1 MVEVSST
8 LEGGETGDWR
18 VLEMKNNI
26 YAFGRIL
33 NQLNYVLESRQKKV
47 CVGVFLCMVTASG
60 LELLGVSVIY
70 PFLQIMISPIE
81 MREKWYVKWIYYFIP
96 DISEKSVL
104 LVFGAVIIVIYLLK
118 NIFMVLNAYVQI
130 AFAARFQREFS
141 IKMLSAYMK
150 HPYQYFLNTD
160 SSEIIRGIDSDV
172 RGVYQI
178 LLNIFTLVAETLTV
192 IVLAVFLFTTD
203 AAMTIGA
210 MAVAM
215 LCLLATVAGFK
226 SKMKKAGYN
235 ARLATGLRNQ
245 YGYQAI
251 TGIKEIMVLNRK
263 QNFIEQYN
271 EAAYIEQKA
280 LITNGVISAC
290 PDRIM
295 EGVCIGG
302 IIGIV
307 CIRIASGIEL
317 TSFIPVLG
325 TFAMAA
331 FKILP
336 SFAKIA
342 NRINAIVYYQVSL
355 QGAQDNLKEANKY
368 EKEFQ
373 EYTLKANSHVEELLG
388 NIRFNSEL
396 RIDNITWKYLNS
408 RENVLENAG
417 LTIKKG
423 QSVALIGS
431 SGAGKT
437 TLADI
442 IMGLLKPQSGTI
454 YMDGIDIFAMPHQWA
469 RIIGYVPQAVFLID
483 DTVRSNVAFGLKRDE
498 KSDEKV
504 WEALKQAQL
513 KEFVQ
518 SLPDGL
524 DSIVGERGVKFSG
537 GQRQRIAIA
546 RALYENPDILVLD
559 EATSALDNETET
571 AVMES
576 IEALQGSKTLIIV
589 AHRLTTIR
597 NCDVI
602 YEIKDGKVVKR
613 NKEEVLARV

>member
-1 MVEVSST
+1 MVEVLST

-26 YAFGRIL
+26 YALGRIL
-33 NQLNYVLESRQKKV
+33 NQLNYVLDSRQKKA
-47 CVGVFLCMVTASG
+47 CVSVFLCMVAASG

-81 MREKWYVKWIYYFIP
+81 MKEKWYVKWIYYFIP
-96 DISEKSVL
+96 DISEKAIL
-104 LVFGAVIIVIYLLK
+104 LALGVVIIVIYLLK
-118 NIFMVLNAYVQI
+118 NAFMILNAYVQMDFT
-130 AFAARFQREFS
+130 AKFQREFS
-141 IKMLSAYMK
+141 VKMLSTYMK

-160 SSEIIRGIDSDV
+160 SGEIIRGIDSDV

-178 LLNIFTLVAETLTV
+178 LLNIFTLLAETLTV
-192 IVLAVFLFTTD
+192 IVLTVFLFTTD
-203 AAMTIGA
+203 AVMTIGA
-210 MAVAM
+210 MTLAII
-215 LCLLATVAGFK
+215 CLLATIAGLK
-226 SKMKKAGYN
+226 GKMKRAGYN
-235 ARLATGLRNQ
+235 ARLASGLKNQ

-251 TGIKEIMVLNRK
+251 TGIKEIMVLDRK

-280 LITNGVISAC
+280 LIINGVINAC

-317 TSFIPVLG
+317 AAFIPVVG

-336 SFAKIA
+336 SFSKIA
-342 NRINAIVYYQVSL
+342 SRINAIVYYQVSL
-355 QGAQDNLKEANKY
+355 QGAHDNLKEANEY
-368 EKEFQ
+368 EREFQ
-373 EYTLKANSHVEELLG
+373 EYTLRTDRCVKEPLG
-388 NIRFNSEL
+388 NISFNSEL
-396 RIDNITWKYLNS
+396 RINNITWKYLNS
-408 RENVLENAG
+408 RENVLENTG

-423 QSVALIGS
+423 QFVALIGA

-454 YMDGIDIFAMPHQWA
+454 YMDGIDIFTMPHQWA

-498 KSDEKV
+498 KNDEKV

-518 SLPDGL
+518 NLPDGL
-524 DSIVGERGVKFSG
+524 DTIVGERGVKFSG

-602 YEIKDGKVVKR
+602 YEIRDGKAVKR
-613 NKEEVLARV
+613 NKDEVLAGV

>member
-1 MVEVSST
+1 
-8 LEGGETGDWR
+8 
-18 VLEMKNNI
+18 MKHNI
-26 YAFGRIL
+26 YALGRIL
-33 NQLNYVLESRQKKV
+33 NQLNYVLDNRQKKACIRV
-47 CVGVFLCMVTASG
+47 LLCMLVSSG
-60 LELLGVSVIY
+60 LELLGVSAIY
-70 PFLQIMISPIE
+70 PFLQMMISPTE
-81 MREKWYVKWIYYFIP
+81 MKGKWYVKWIYYFLP
-96 DISEKSVL
+96 DISEKSIL
-104 LVFGAVIIVIYLLK
+104 LVLGVTIIVIYLLK
-118 NIFMVLNAYVQI
+118 NAFMVLNAYVQTTFT
-130 AFAARFQREFS
+130 AKFQRELS

-160 SSEIIRGIDSDV
+160 SSEVIRGIGSDV
-172 RGVYQI
+172 NGVYQI
-178 LLNIFTLVAETLTV
+178 LLNIFTLIAEAMTV
-192 IVLAVFLFTTD
+192 IALAVFLFATD
-203 AAMTIGA
+203 ATMTIGA
-210 MAVAM
+210 MTLAM

-226 SKMKKAGYN
+226 SKMKRAGYN
-235 ARLATGLRNQ
+235 ARRASGLKNQ

-251 TGIKEIMVLNRK
+251 TGIKEIMVLDRK

-307 CIRIASGIEL
+307 CIRIASGVEL
-317 TSFIPVLG
+317 DTFIPILG

-336 SFAKIA
+336 SFSKIA

-355 QGAQDNLKEANKY
+355 QGAHDNLKEANKY

-373 EYTLKANSHVEELLG
+373 EYISGAGVCVEEESDNNL
-388 NIRFNSEL
+388 RFNGEL
-396 RIDNITWKYLNS
+396 RIDNVTWKYLNA
-408 RENVLENAG
+408 RENVLKNAG
-417 LTIKKG
+417 LTIMKG

-442 IMGLLKPQSGTI
+442 IMGLLKPQSGTV
-454 YMDGIDIFAMPHQWA
+454 YMDGIDIFTMPHQWA
-469 RIIGYVPQAVFLID
+469 RIIGYVPQTVFLID
-483 DTVRSNVAFGLKRDE
+483 DTVRNNVAFGLKKDAV
-498 KSDEKV
+498 SDEKV

-518 SLPDGL
+518 NLPNGL
-524 DSIVGERGVKFSG
+524 DTIVGERGVKFSG

-576 IEALQGSKTLIIV
+576 IDALQGSKTLIIV

-602 YEIKDGKVVKR
+602 YEIKDGVAVKR
-613 NKEEVLARV
+613 DKREVLAGL

>member
-1 MVEVSST
+1 MVEVLST

-26 YAFGRIL
+26 YALGRIL
-33 NQLNYVLESRQKKV
+33 NQLNYVLDSRQKKV
-47 CVGVFLCMVTASG
+47 CVSVFLCMVAASG

-81 MREKWYVKWIYYFIP
+81 MKEEWYVRWIYYFIP
-96 DISEKSVL
+96 DISEKSIL
-104 LVFGAVIIVIYLLK
+104 LALGVVIIVIYLLK
-118 NIFMVLNAYVQI
+118 NAFMVLNAYVQT
-130 AFAARFQREFS
+130 AFTAKFQREFS
-141 IKMLSAYMK
+141 VKMLSAYMK

-178 LLNIFTLVAETLTV
+178 LLNTFTLVAEILTV

-203 AAMTIGA
+203 ATMTIGA
-210 MAVAM
+210 MTLAM
-215 LCLLATVAGFK
+215 LCLLATIAGFK
-226 SKMKKAGYN
+226 SKMKKAGHN
-235 ARLATGLRNQ
+235 ARLATGLKNQ

-251 TGIKEIMVLNRK
+251 TGIKEIMVLDRK

-271 EAAYIEQKA
+271 EAAHIEQKA

-317 TSFIPVLG
+317 AAFIPVLG

-336 SFAKIA
+336 SFSKIA

-355 QGAQDNLKEANKY
+355 RGAHDNLKEANEY
-368 EKEFQ
+368 ESEFQ
-373 EYTLKANSHVEELLG
+373 EYTLKANGCVKEQLG
-388 NIRFNSEL
+388 NSHFKSEL

-423 QSVALIGS
+423 QSVALIGA

-483 DTVRSNVAFGLKRDE
+483 DTVRSNVAFGLKRNE
-498 KSDEKV
+498 MSDEKV

-602 YEIKDGKVVKR
+602 YEIRAGKAVKR
-613 NKEEVLARV
+613 NKEEVLAGV

>member
-1 MVEVSST
+1 
-8 LEGGETGDWR
+8 
-18 VLEMKNNI
+18 MKHNI
-26 YAFGRIL
+26 YALGRIL
-33 NQLNYVLESRQKKV
+33 NQLNYVLDNRQKKACIRV
-47 CVGVFLCMVTASG
+47 LLCMLVSSG
-60 LELLGVSVIY
+60 LELLGVSAIY
-70 PFLQIMISPIE
+70 PFLQMMISPAE
-81 MREKWYVKWIYYFIP
+81 MKGKWYVKWIYYFLP
-96 DISEKSVL
+96 DISEKSIL
-104 LVFGAVIIVIYLLK
+104 LVLGVTIIFIYLLK
-118 NIFMVLNAYVQI
+118 NAFMVLNAYVQTTFT
-130 AFAARFQREFS
+130 AKFQRELS

-160 SSEIIRGIDSDV
+160 SSEVIRGIGSDV
-172 RGVYQI
+172 SGVYQI
-178 LLNIFTLVAETLTV
+178 LLNTFTLVAETLTV

-203 AAMTIGA
+203 AAMTVGA
-210 MAVAM
+210 MTLAM

-226 SKMKKAGYN
+226 SKMKRAGYN
-235 ARLATGLRNQ
+235 ARLASGLKNQ

-251 TGIKEIMVLNRK
+251 TGIKEIMVLDRK

-307 CIRIASGIEL
+307 CIRIASGVEL
-317 TSFIPVLG
+317 DTFIPVLG

-336 SFAKIA
+336 SFSKIA

-355 QGAQDNLKEANKY
+355 QGAHDNLKEANKY

-373 EYTLKANSHVEELLG
+373 EYISGAGVCVEEESDNNL
-388 NIRFNSEL
+388 RFNGEL
-396 RIDNITWKYLNS
+396 RIDNVTWKYLNA
-408 RENVLENAG
+408 RENVLKNAG

-442 IMGLLKPQSGTI
+442 IMGLLKPQSGTV
-454 YMDGIDIFAMPHQWA
+454 YMDGIDIFTIPHQWA

-483 DTVRSNVAFGLKRDE
+483 DTVRSNVAFGLKKDE
-498 KSDEKV
+498 ISDEKV

-518 SLPDGL
+518 SLSNGL

-576 IEALQGSKTLIIV
+576 IDALQGSKTLIIV

-602 YEIKDGKVVKR
+602 YEIKDGVAVKR
-613 NKEEVLARV
+613 DKREVLAGL